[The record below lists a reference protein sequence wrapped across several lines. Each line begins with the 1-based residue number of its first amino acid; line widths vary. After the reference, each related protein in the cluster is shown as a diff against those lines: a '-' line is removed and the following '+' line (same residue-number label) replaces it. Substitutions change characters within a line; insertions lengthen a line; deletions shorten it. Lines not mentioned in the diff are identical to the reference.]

1 MAVSAAA
8 TDTTSAALYAALNGT
23 KASETKSAT
32 ESTQARFLTLLTA
45 QLKNQDPLSPMDNA
59 EMTSQLAQISTV
71 DGIERLNSTLQAL
84 LDDSQSVQNLQA
96 AALVGH
102 GVLVPGEKIELAS
115 GKGVAGLELASAAD
129 EVTVK
134 IHDGSGNL
142 VRTLALGARDAGVLG
157 FAWDGKDDSGVA
169 AVDGKYSF
177 TVTAKVD
184 GDAVDVSRLAYGVV
198 DGVVRTGTTTQVS
211 VGSFGRFATGD
222 IRTIM

>member
-8 TDTTSAALYAALNGT
+8 TDTSTAALYASLNGE
-23 KASETKSAT
+23 KASASKSTTDSAQT
-32 ESTQARFLTLLTA
+32 RFLTLLTA
-45 QLKNQDPLSPMDNA
+45 QLKNQDPLAPMDNA

-71 DGIERLNSTLQAL
+71 DGIERLNSTLQTL

-102 GVLVPGEKIELAS
+102 GVLVPGEKLDLAS
-115 GKGVAGLELASAAD
+115 GKGVAGLELANAAD

-157 FAWDGKDDSGVA
+157 FAWDGLDDSGVA

-177 TVTAKVD
+177 KVTAKVD
-184 GDAVDVSRLAYGVV
+184 GDAVDVTRLSYGVV
-198 DGVVRTGTTTQVS
+198 DGIVRTGTTTQVS
-211 VGSFGRFATGD
+211 VGGHGRFATGD